1 MSTYKIRRIEVDF
14 PFEAD
19 DCQLVYMEK
28 NHIVSSKRKP
38 KMVIFG
44 SREQLCVHEEVS
56 LLRGKI
62 QNNTCH
68 LICRKRE
75 KYQCSHYSRV
85 EGKLY
90 IAHFYDYA

>member
-1 MSTYKIRRIEVDF
+1 
-14 PFEAD
+14 
-19 DCQLVYMEK
+19 
-28 NHIVSSKRKP
+28 
-38 KMVIFG
+38 MVIFG

-56 LLRGKI
+56 LLRGKV

-90 IAHFYDYA
+90 IAHFYDYAGIHLRLFTLATYLQNA

>member
-1 MSTYKIRRIEVDF
+1 
-14 PFEAD
+14 
-19 DCQLVYMEK
+19 
-28 NHIVSSKRKP
+28 
-38 KMVIFG
+38 MVIFG

-85 EGKLY
+85 EDALTYHYLSDRGNKKSLT
-90 IAHFYDYA
+90 IEWDNNRLILDEGHNLVRGHFFFFILIVI